1 MIEMKYCTKGMKQK
15 AEIMERKGYRHHTIA
30 VLSVIV
36 VMFVTVSLTAYGKDI
51 DPQTAAKIAKR
62 YVTLSRNNDAK
73 AQTRSINGTVETPY
87 YIFNDARGRGF
98 VIVSGN
104 DEMGEVLAYGT
115 EGTLDTLNVNPC
127 VKLLLKGYRQTFEV
141 LKEGKAVVQGS
152 TRAGLLS
159 KTVSPLLKS
168 KWGQSHPFNAKTGYP
183 YSGCVATAVAQM
195 MYYHQ
200 WPAQGRGKNEYTVSY
215 YHTKKSADFS
225 QSHYDWANMLPDY
238 RYPVRATAAQEDAVA
253 LLMNDVGIASFMQ
266 YTPNA
271 SGTQGLFAYQ
281 ALQKNFDYTAAYIT
295 RAVEGPSRF
304 AEILR
309 QELLNGCPV
318 YLEGS
323 PASSAS
329 GHAWVADG
337 FDKNGLFHMNFGW
350 EGQSDAYYS
359 LTALNLSQTG
369 NEFQGK
375 PLAFNRAITA
385 ILAHPNNG
393 KYPAIERGLLETS
406 PQLMFN
412 EGGSFSLK
420 DVTGKTFNPSQMMTV
435 EMNSFVNR
443 GNPFKGDIGVAV
455 YDEEGNFKQVVYSDD
470 HASGGLTQRIYGAD
484 HAGFMGRDFLINQAQ
499 PVKISLAD
507 LGNGY
512 YRLIPVCIARKDD
525 GSWNEFLRM
534 KKAPTIEVE
543 LSNSTGR
550 ISEICTE
557 DVHFQ
562 LMAQPRLAGKAEQ
575 GGKVQAIFTVKNLN
589 GVPRDCYL
597 RVQLLNASKTVV
609 LNTRVDKV
617 TEIEGFTEAE
627 IPIVLSLPAGL
638 APARYEVRLEI
649 STDEAETLRY
659 PVNNIHDKDAA
670 YIEVIKAQERPLMA
684 KAEVFLADDSNERI
698 ASGSIDISKVPNF
711 KLAVALRTSEN
722 RSYEGPVSMFCE
734 DIQTKEKIKI
744 QGFDDHVTISSSFE
758 VPLYSY
764 WLRKSNLQLADGHTY
779 RVIVMGQ
786 IEGKDVELKNPKEPT
801 CYLKRKGDILTLYH
815 GVPTGIDTAPTAT
828 TSFDIRYDG
837 NQLIVSGNGLRILR
851 LYNIG
856 GRLVKQASTTDG
868 SHATISLQGLEQ
880 GVYLLRV
887 EVGKLHRTY
896 KFFHQSDTEAL
907 Q

>member
-1 MIEMKYCTKGMKQK
+1 MKQNT
-15 AEIMERKGYRHHTIA
+15 ETMERKGYRHHAVA
-30 VLSVIV
+30 VLSVIAGMLV
-36 VMFVTVSLTAYGKDI
+36 AVSLTAHGKDI
-51 DPQTAAKIAKR
+51 NPQKAAQIAKR
-62 YVTLSRNNDAK
+62 YVTLSHNNSAK
-73 AQTRSINGTVETPY
+73 APTRGINRTTEAPY

-98 VIVSGN
+98 VIVSGD
-104 DEMGEVLAYGT
+104 DEMGEVLAYST
-115 EGTLDTLNVNPC
+115 ERTLDTLNANPC
-127 VKLLLKGYRQTFEV
+127 VKLLLEGYRQTFEV
-141 LKEGKAVVQGS
+141 LKEGKVIVQGN
-152 TRAGLLS
+152 TRAGQFS
-159 KTVSPLLKS
+159 QTVSPLLKS

-195 MYYHQ
+195 MYYYQ
-200 WPAQGRGKNEYTVSY
+200 WPAQGRGKNEYNVTY
-215 YHTKKSADFS
+215 YNTKKSADFS
-225 QSHYDWANMLPDY
+225 QSYYDWANMLPDY
-238 RYPVRATAAQEDAVA
+238 RYPVHATSAQEDAVA
-253 LLMNDVGIASFMQ
+253 LLMSDVGIASFMQ

-318 YLEGS
+318 YLEGR
-323 PASSAS
+323 PTGSAS

-420 DVTGKTFNPSQMMTV
+420 DVTGKTFNPSQTITV

-455 YDEEGNFKQVVYSDD
+455 YDEGGNLKQVAYSDD

-499 PVKISLAD
+499 PVKISLAR

-512 YRLIPVCIARKDD
+512 YRLIPVCVARKDD
-525 GSWNEFLRM
+525 GSWDEFLPM
-534 KKAPTIEVE
+534 KKAPIIEVE
-543 LSNSTGR
+543 LANGAAR
-550 ISEICTE
+550 ISETCTE
-557 DVHFQ
+557 DAHFQ
-562 LMAQPRLAGKAEQ
+562 LMAQPRLSDKAEQ
-575 GGKVQAIFTVKNLN
+575 GEKVQAVFTVKNLN

-597 RVQLLNASKTVV
+597 RVQLLDASKTVV
-609 LNTRVDKV
+609 LNTRADKA

-627 IPIVLSLPAGL
+627 IPIVLSLPSGIAIG
-638 APARYEVRLEI
+638 RYEVKLET
-649 STDEAETLRY
+649 STDEAETL
-659 PVNNIHDKDAA
+659 PCPINNIHDKDAA
-670 YIEVIKAQERPLMA
+670 YIEVVKAQDRPLME
-684 KAEVFLADDSNERI
+684 KAEVFLADDSNEKI
-698 ASGSIDISKVPNF
+698 ASGSIDISRVPNF

-722 RSYEGPVSMFCE
+722 RTYEGIVSMFCE

-744 QGFDDHVTISSSFE
+744 RGFDDHVTISSSFE

-786 IEGKDVELKNPKEPT
+786 IEGKDVELKNPKAPT

-815 GVPTGIDTAPTAT
+815 DVPTGIDTAPKAT
-828 TSFDIRYDG
+828 TSFDIRHDG
-837 NQLIVSGNGLRILR
+837 NQLTVSGSDLRTLR
-851 LYNIG
+851 LYNVG
-856 GRLVKQASTTDG
+856 GTLVKQVSAMDG
-868 SHATISLQGLEQ
+868 SYATISLQGLEQ
-880 GVYLLRV
+880 GVYLLRI
-887 EVGKLHRTY
+887 EAGRQHHTY
-896 KFFHQSDTEAL
+896 RFLLYPQSHQ
-907 Q
+907 

>member
-1 MIEMKYCTKGMKQK
+1 MEYRIKEMKQNT
-15 AEIMERKGYRHHTIA
+15 ETMERKGYRHHAVA
-30 VLSVIV
+30 VLSVIAGMLV
-36 VMFVTVSLTAYGKDI
+36 AVSLTAHGKDI
-51 DPQTAAKIAKR
+51 NPQKAAQIAKR
-62 YVTLSRNNDAK
+62 YVTLSHNNSAK
-73 AQTRSINGTVETPY
+73 AQTRGINRTTEAPY
-87 YIFNDARGRGF
+87 YIFNDARGHGF
-98 VIVSGN
+98 VIVSGD
-104 DEMGEVLAYGT
+104 DEMGEVLAYST
-115 EGTLDTLNVNPC
+115 ERTLDTLNANPC
-127 VKLLLKGYRQTFEV
+127 VKLLLEGYRQTFEV
-141 LKEGKAVVQGS
+141 LKEGKVIVQGS
-152 TRAGLLS
+152 TRAGQFS
-159 KTVSPLLKS
+159 QTVSPLLKS

-195 MYYHQ
+195 MYYYQ
-200 WPAQGRGKNEYTVSY
+200 WPAQGRGKNEYNVTY
-215 YHTKKSADFS
+215 YNTKKSADFS

-238 RYPVRATAAQEDAVA
+238 RYPVHATSAQEDAVA
-253 LLMNDVGIASFMQ
+253 LLMSDVGIASFMQ

-318 YLEGS
+318 YLEGR
-323 PASSAS
+323 PTGSAS

-420 DVTGKTFNPSQMMTV
+420 DVTGKTFNPSQTITV

-455 YDEEGNFKQVVYSDD
+455 YDEGENLKQVAYSDD

-499 PVKISLAD
+499 PVKISLAG

-512 YRLIPVCIARKDD
+512 YRLIPVCVARKDD
-525 GSWNEFLRM
+525 GSWDEFLPM
-534 KKAPTIEVE
+534 KKAPIIEVE
-543 LSNSTGR
+543 LANGTAR
-550 ISEICTE
+550 ISETCTE
-557 DVHFQ
+557 DAHFQ
-562 LMAQPRLAGKAEQ
+562 LMAQPRLADKAEQ
-575 GGKVQAIFTVKNLN
+575 GEKVQAVFTVKNLN

-597 RVQLLNASKTVV
+597 RVQLLDASKTVV
-609 LNTRVDKV
+609 LNTRADKA

-627 IPIVLSLPAGL
+627 IPIVLSLPSGIAIG
-638 APARYEVRLEI
+638 RYEVKLET
-649 STDEAETLRY
+649 STDEAETL
-659 PVNNIHDKDAA
+659 PCPINNIHDKDAA
-670 YIEVIKAQERPLMA
+670 YIEVVKAQERPLMA
-684 KAEVFLADDSNERI
+684 KAEVFLADDSNEKI
-698 ASGSIDISKVPNF
+698 ASGSIDISRVPNF

-722 RSYEGPVSMFCE
+722 RTYEGPVSMFCE

-744 QGFDDHVTISSSFE
+744 RGFDDHVTISSSFE

-786 IEGKDVELKNPKEPT
+786 IEGKDVELKNPKAPT

-815 GVPTGIDTAPTAT
+815 DVPTGIDTAPTAT
-828 TSFDIRYDG
+828 TSFDIRRDG
-837 NQLIVSGNGLRILR
+837 NQLTVSGSNLRTLR
-851 LYNIG
+851 LYNVAG
-856 GRLVKQASTTDG
+856 TLVKQVSATNPN
-868 SHATISLQGLEQ
+868 HATLPLQELEQ
-880 GVYLLRV
+880 GVYLLRI
-887 EVGKLHRTY
+887 EAGRQHHTY
-896 KFFHQSDTEAL
+896 RFLLYPQSHQ
-907 Q
+907 

>member
-1 MIEMKYCTKGMKQK
+1 MEYRIKEMKQNT
-15 AEIMERKGYRHHTIA
+15 ETMERKGYRHHAVA
-30 VLSVIV
+30 VLSVIAGMLV
-36 VMFVTVSLTAYGKDI
+36 AVSLTAHGKDI
-51 DPQTAAKIAKR
+51 NPQKAAQIAKR
-62 YVTLSRNNDAK
+62 YVTLSHNNSAK
-73 AQTRSINGTVETPY
+73 AQTRGINRTTEAPY
-87 YIFNDARGRGF
+87 YIFNDARGHGF
-98 VIVSGN
+98 VIVSGD
-104 DEMGEVLAYGT
+104 DEMGEVLAYST
-115 EGTLDTLNVNPC
+115 ERTLDTLNANPC
-127 VKLLLKGYRQTFEV
+127 VKLLLEGYRQTFEV
-141 LKEGKAVVQGS
+141 LKEGKVIVQGS
-152 TRAGLLS
+152 TRAGQYS
-159 KTVSPLLKS
+159 QTVSPLLKS

-195 MYYHQ
+195 MYYYQ
-200 WPAQGRGKNEYTVSY
+200 WPAQGRGKNEYNVTY
-215 YHTKKSADFS
+215 YNTKKSADFS

-238 RYPVRATAAQEDAVA
+238 RYPVHATSAQEDAVA
-253 LLMNDVGIASFMQ
+253 LLMSDVGIASFMQ

-318 YLEGS
+318 YLEGR
-323 PASSAS
+323 PTGSAS

-393 KYPAIERGLLETS
+393 KYPAIERSLLETS

-420 DVTGKTFNPSQMMTV
+420 DVTDKTFNPSQTMTV
-435 EMNSFVNR
+435 EINSFVNR

-455 YDEEGNFKQVVYSDD
+455 YDEGGNLKQVAYSDD

-499 PVKISLAD
+499 PVKISLAG

-512 YRLIPVCIARKDD
+512 YRLIPVCVARKDD
-525 GSWNEFLRM
+525 GSWDEFLPM
-534 KKAPTIEVE
+534 KKAPIIEVE
-543 LSNSTGR
+543 LANGAAR
-550 ISEICTE
+550 ISETCTE
-557 DVHFQ
+557 DAHFQ
-562 LMAQPRLAGKAEQ
+562 LMAQPRLTDKAEQ
-575 GGKVQAIFTVKNLN
+575 GEKVQAVFTVKNLN

-597 RVQLLNASKTVV
+597 RVQLLDASKTVV
-609 LNTRVDKV
+609 LNTRADKA

-627 IPIVLSLPAGL
+627 IPIVLSLPSSIAIG
-638 APARYEVRLEI
+638 RYEVKLET
-649 STDEAETLRY
+649 STDEAETL
-659 PVNNIHDKDAA
+659 PCPINNIHDKDAA
-670 YIEVIKAQERPLMA
+670 YIEVVKAQERPLME
-684 KAEVFLADDSNERI
+684 KAEVFLADDSNEKI
-698 ASGSIDISKVPNF
+698 ASGSIDISQVPNF

-722 RSYEGPVSMFCE
+722 KSYEGPVSMFCE

-744 QGFDDHVTISSSFE
+744 RGFDDHVTISSSFE

-786 IEGKDVELKNPKEPT
+786 IEGKDVELKNPKAPT

-815 GVPTGIDTAPTAT
+815 DVPTGIDTAPTAT
-828 TSFDIRYDG
+828 TSFDIRHDG
-837 NQLIVSGNGLRILR
+837 NQLTVSGSDLRTLR
-851 LYNIG
+851 LYNVAG
-856 GRLVKQASTTDG
+856 TLVKQVSAMDG
-868 SHATISLQGLEQ
+868 SYATISLQGLEQ
-880 GVYLLRV
+880 GVYLLRI
-887 EVGKLHRTY
+887 EAGRQHHTY
-896 KFFHQSDTEAL
+896 RFLLYPQSHQ
-907 Q
+907 

>member
-1 MIEMKYCTKGMKQK
+1 MEYRIKEMKQNT
-15 AEIMERKGYRHHTIA
+15 ETMERKGYRHHAVA
-30 VLSVIV
+30 VLSVIAGMLV
-36 VMFVTVSLTAYGKDI
+36 AVSLTAHGKDI
-51 DPQTAAKIAKR
+51 NPQKAAQIAKR
-62 YVTLSRNNDAK
+62 YVTLSHNNSAK
-73 AQTRSINGTVETPY
+73 AQTRGINRTTEAPY
-87 YIFNDARGRGF
+87 YIFNDARGHGF
-98 VIVSGN
+98 VIVSGD
-104 DEMGEVLAYGT
+104 DEMGEVLAYST
-115 EGTLDTLNVNPC
+115 DRTLDTLNANPC
-127 VKLLLKGYRQTFEV
+127 VKLLLEGYRQTFEV
-141 LKEGKAVVQGS
+141 LKEGKVIVQGS
-152 TRAGLLS
+152 TRAGQFS
-159 KTVSPLLKS
+159 QTVSPLLKS

-195 MYYHQ
+195 MYYYQ
-200 WPAQGRGKNEYTVSY
+200 WPAQGRGKNEYNVTY
-215 YHTKKSADFS
+215 YNTKKSADFS

-238 RYPVRATAAQEDAVA
+238 RYPVRATTAQEDAVA
-253 LLMNDVGIASFMQ
+253 LLMSDVGIASFMQ

-318 YLEGS
+318 YLEGR
-323 PASSAS
+323 PTGSAS

-393 KYPAIERGLLETS
+393 KYPAIERGLLETA

-420 DVTGKTFNPSQMMTV
+420 DVTDKTFNPSQTMTV

-455 YDEEGNFKQVVYSDD
+455 YDEGGNLKQVAYSDD

-499 PVKISLAD
+499 PVKISLAG

-525 GSWNEFLRM
+525 GSWDEFLPM
-534 KKAPTIEVE
+534 KKAPIIEVE
-543 LSNSTGR
+543 LANGAAR
-550 ISEICTE
+550 ISETCTE
-557 DVHFQ
+557 DAHFQ
-562 LMAQPRLAGKAEQ
+562 LMAQPRLSDKAEQ
-575 GGKVQAIFTVKNLN
+575 GEKVQAVFTVKNLN

-597 RVQLLNASKTVV
+597 RVQLLDASKTVV
-609 LNTRVDKV
+609 LNTRADKA

-627 IPIVLSLPAGL
+627 IPIVLSLPSGIAIG
-638 APARYEVRLEI
+638 RYEVKLET
-649 STDEAETLRY
+649 STDEAETL
-659 PVNNIHDKDAA
+659 PCPINNIHDKDAA
-670 YIEVIKAQERPLMA
+670 YIEVVKAQERPLME
-684 KAEVFLADDSNERI
+684 KAEVFLADDSNEKI
-698 ASGSIDISKVPNF
+698 ASGSIDISRVPNF

-722 RSYEGPVSMFCE
+722 RTYEGIVSMFCE

-744 QGFDDHVTISSSFE
+744 RGFDDHVTISSSFE

-786 IEGKDVELKNPKEPT
+786 IEGKDVELKNPKAPI

-815 GVPTGIDTAPTAT
+815 DVPTGIDTAPTAT
-828 TSFDIRYDG
+828 TSFDISRDG
-837 NQLIVSGNGLRILR
+837 NQLTVSGSDLRTLR
-851 LYNIG
+851 LYNVG
-856 GRLVKQASTTDG
+856 GTLVKQVSAMDG
-868 SHATISLQGLEQ
+868 SYATISLQGLEQ
-880 GVYLLRV
+880 GVYLLRI
-887 EVGKLHRTY
+887 EAGRQHHTY
-896 KFFHQSDTEAL
+896 RFLLYPQSHQ
-907 Q
+907 

>member
-1 MIEMKYCTKGMKQK
+1 MEYRIKEMKQNT
-15 AEIMERKGYRHHTIA
+15 ETMERKGYRHHAVA
-30 VLSVIV
+30 VLSVIAGMLV
-36 VMFVTVSLTAYGKDI
+36 AVSLTAHGKDI
-51 DPQTAAKIAKR
+51 NPQKAAQIAKR
-62 YVTLSRNNDAK
+62 YVTLSHNNSAK
-73 AQTRSINGTVETPY
+73 AQTRGINRTTEAPY

-98 VIVSGN
+98 VIVSGD
-104 DEMGEVLAYGT
+104 DEMGEVLAYST
-115 EGTLDTLNVNPC
+115 ERTLDTLNANPC
-127 VKLLLKGYRQTFEV
+127 VKLLLEGYRQTFEV
-141 LKEGKAVVQGS
+141 LKEGKVIVQGS
-152 TRAGLLS
+152 TRAGQFS
-159 KTVSPLLKS
+159 QTVSPLLKS

-195 MYYHQ
+195 MYYYQ
-200 WPAQGRGKNEYTVSY
+200 WPAQGRGKNEYNVTY
-215 YHTKKSADFS
+215 YNTKKSADFS

-238 RYPVRATAAQEDAVA
+238 RYPVHATSAQEDAVA
-253 LLMNDVGIASFMQ
+253 LLMSDVGIASFMQ

-309 QELLNGCPV
+309 KELLNGCPV
-318 YLEGS
+318 YLEGR
-323 PASSAS
+323 PTGSAS

-420 DVTGKTFNPSQMMTV
+420 DVAGKTFNPSQTMTV
-435 EMNSFVNR
+435 EINSFVNR

-455 YDEEGNFKQVVYSDD
+455 YDEGGNLKQVAYSDD

-499 PVKISLAD
+499 PVKISLAG

-512 YRLIPVCIARKDD
+512 YRLIPVCVARKDD
-525 GSWNEFLRM
+525 GSWDEFLPM
-534 KKAPTIEVE
+534 KKAPIIEVE
-543 LSNSTGR
+543 LANGTAR
-550 ISEICTE
+550 ISETCTE
-557 DVHFQ
+557 DAHFQ
-562 LMAQPRLAGKAEQ
+562 LMAQPRIEGKAEQ
-575 GGKVQAIFTVKNLN
+575 GEKVQAVFTVKNLN

-597 RVQLLNASKTVV
+597 RVKLLDASKTVV
-609 LNTRVDKV
+609 LNTRADKA

-627 IPIVLSLPAGL
+627 IPIVLSLPSGIAIG
-638 APARYEVRLEI
+638 RYEVKLEI
-649 STDEAETLRY
+649 SADEAETL
-659 PVNNIHDKDAA
+659 PCPINNIHDKDAA
-670 YIEVIKAQERPLMA
+670 YIEVVKAQERPLMA
-684 KAEVFLADDSNERI
+684 KAEVFLADDSNEKI
-698 ASGSIDISKVPNF
+698 ASGSIDISRVPNF
-711 KLAVALRTSEN
+711 KLAVALRTSESK
-722 RSYEGPVSMFCE
+722 SYEGPVSMFCE

-744 QGFDDHVTISSSFE
+744 RGFDDHVTISSSFE

-786 IEGKDVELKNPKEPT
+786 IEGKDVELKNPKVPT

-815 GVPTGIDTAPTAT
+815 DVPTGIDTAPTAT
-828 TSFDIRYDG
+828 TSFDIRHDG
-837 NQLIVSGNGLRILR
+837 NQLTVSGSDLRTLR
-851 LYNIG
+851 LYNVG
-856 GRLVKQASTTDG
+856 GTLVKQVSATNPN
-868 SHATISLQGLEQ
+868 HATLSLQELEQ
-880 GVYLLRV
+880 GVYLLRI
-887 EVGKLHRTY
+887 EAGRQHHTY
-896 KFFHQSDTEAL
+896 RFLLYPQSHQ
-907 Q
+907 

>member
-1 MIEMKYCTKGMKQK
+1 MEYRIKEMKQNT
-15 AEIMERKGYRHHTIA
+15 ETMERKGYRHHAVA
-30 VLSVIV
+30 VLSVIAGMLV
-36 VMFVTVSLTAYGKDI
+36 AVSLTAHGKDI
-51 DPQTAAKIAKR
+51 NPQKAAQIAKR
-62 YVTLSRNNDAK
+62 YVTLSHNNSAK
-73 AQTRSINGTVETPY
+73 AQTRGINRTTEAPY

-98 VIVSGN
+98 VIVSGD
-104 DEMGEVLAYGT
+104 DEMGEVLAYST
-115 EGTLDTLNVNPC
+115 ERTLDTLNANPC
-127 VKLLLKGYRQTFEV
+127 VKLLLEGYRQTFEV
-141 LKEGKAVVQGS
+141 LKEGKVIVQGS
-152 TRAGLLS
+152 TRAGQFS
-159 KTVSPLLKS
+159 QTVSPLLKS

-195 MYYHQ
+195 MYYYQ
-200 WPAQGRGKNEYTVSY
+200 WPAQGRGKNEYNVTY
-215 YHTKKSADFS
+215 YNTKKSADFS

-238 RYPVRATAAQEDAVA
+238 RYPVHATSAQEDAVA
-253 LLMNDVGIASFMQ
+253 LLMSDVGIASFMQ

-318 YLEGS
+318 YLEGR
-323 PASSAS
+323 PTGSAS

-420 DVTGKTFNPSQMMTV
+420 DVTGKTFNPSQTMTV

-455 YDEEGNFKQVVYSDD
+455 YDEGGILKQVAYSDD

-499 PVKISLAD
+499 PVKISLAG

-512 YRLIPVCIARKDD
+512 YRLIPVCVARKDD
-525 GSWNEFLRM
+525 GSWDEFFPM
-534 KKAPTIEVE
+534 KKAPIIEVE
-543 LSNSTGR
+543 LANGAAR
-550 ISEICTE
+550 ISETCTE
-557 DVHFQ
+557 DAHFQ
-562 LMAQPRLAGKAEQ
+562 LMAQPRLADKAEQ
-575 GGKVQAIFTVKNLN
+575 GEKVQAVFTVKNLN

-597 RVQLLNASKTVV
+597 RVQLLDASKTVV
-609 LNTRVDKV
+609 LNTRADKA

-627 IPIVLSLPAGL
+627 IPIVLSLPSGIAIG
-638 APARYEVRLEI
+638 RYEVKLET
-649 STDEAETLRY
+649 STDEAETL
-659 PVNNIHDKDAA
+659 PCPINNIHDKDAA
-670 YIEVIKAQERPLMA
+670 YIEVVKAQERPLME
-684 KAEVFLADDSNERI
+684 KAEVFLADDSNEKI
-698 ASGSIDISKVPNF
+698 ASGSIDISRVPNF

-722 RSYEGPVSMFCE
+722 RTYEGPVSMFCE

-744 QGFDDHVTISSSFE
+744 RGFDDHVTISSSFE

-786 IEGKDVELKNPKEPT
+786 IEGKDVELKNPKAPT

-815 GVPTGIDTAPTAT
+815 DVPTGIDTAPTAT
-828 TSFDIRYDG
+828 TSFDIRRDG
-837 NQLIVSGNGLRILR
+837 NQLTVSGSDLRTLR
-851 LYNIG
+851 LYNVG
-856 GRLVKQASTTDG
+856 GTLVKQVSATNPN
-868 SHATISLQGLEQ
+868 HATLSLQDLEQ
-880 GVYLLRV
+880 GVYLLRI
-887 EVGKLHRTY
+887 EAGRQHHTY
-896 KFFHQSDTEAL
+896 RFLLYPQSHQ
-907 Q
+907 

>member
-1 MIEMKYCTKGMKQK
+1 MEYRIKEMKQNT
-15 AEIMERKGYRHHTIA
+15 ETMERKGYRHHAVA
-30 VLSVIV
+30 VLSVIAGMLV
-36 VMFVTVSLTAYGKDI
+36 AVSLTAHGKDI
-51 DPQTAAKIAKR
+51 NPQKAAQIAKR
-62 YVTLSRNNDAK
+62 YVTLSHNNSAK
-73 AQTRSINGTVETPY
+73 AQTRGINRTTEAPY
-87 YIFNDARGRGF
+87 YIFNDARGHGF
-98 VIVSGN
+98 VIVSGD
-104 DEMGEVLAYGT
+104 DEMGEVLAYST
-115 EGTLDTLNVNPC
+115 ERTLDTLNANPC
-127 VKLLLKGYRQTFEV
+127 VKLLLEGYRQTFEV
-141 LKEGKAVVQGS
+141 LKEGKVIVQGS
-152 TRAGLLS
+152 TRAGQFS
-159 KTVSPLLKS
+159 QTVSPLLKS

-195 MYYHQ
+195 MYYYQ
-200 WPAQGRGKNEYTVSY
+200 WPAQGRGKNEYNVTY
-215 YHTKKSADFS
+215 YNTKKSADFS

-238 RYPVRATAAQEDAVA
+238 RYPVHATSAQEDAVA
-253 LLMNDVGIASFMQ
+253 LLMSDVGIASFMQ

-318 YLEGS
+318 YLEGR
-323 PASSAS
+323 PTGSAS

-420 DVTGKTFNPSQMMTV
+420 DVTGKTFNPSQTMTV

-455 YDEEGNFKQVVYSDD
+455 YDEGGILKQVAYSDD

-499 PVKISLAD
+499 PVKISLAG

-512 YRLIPVCIARKDD
+512 YRLIPVCVARKDD
-525 GSWNEFLRM
+525 GSWDEFFPM
-534 KKAPTIEVE
+534 KKAPIIEVE
-543 LSNSTGR
+543 LANGAAR
-550 ISEICTE
+550 ISETCTE
-557 DVHFQ
+557 DAHFQ
-562 LMAQPRLAGKAEQ
+562 LMAQPRLADKAEQ
-575 GGKVQAIFTVKNLN
+575 GEKVQAVFTVKNLN

-597 RVQLLNASKTVV
+597 RVQLLDASKTVV
-609 LNTRVDKV
+609 LNTRADKA

-627 IPIVLSLPAGL
+627 IPIVLSLPSGIAIG
-638 APARYEVRLEI
+638 RYEVKLET
-649 STDEAETLRY
+649 STDEAETL
-659 PVNNIHDKDAA
+659 PCPINNIHDKDAA
-670 YIEVIKAQERPLMA
+670 YIEVVKAQERPLME
-684 KAEVFLADDSNERI
+684 KAEVFLADDSNEKI
-698 ASGSIDISKVPNF
+698 ASGSIDISRVPNF

-722 RSYEGPVSMFCE
+722 RTYEGPVSMFCE

-744 QGFDDHVTISSSFE
+744 RGFDDHVTISSSFE

-786 IEGKDVELKNPKEPT
+786 IEGKDVELKNPKAPT

-815 GVPTGIDTAPTAT
+815 DVPTGIDTAPTAT
-828 TSFDIRYDG
+828 TSFDIRRDG
-837 NQLIVSGNGLRILR
+837 NQLTVSGSDLRTLR
-851 LYNIG
+851 LYNVG
-856 GRLVKQASTTDG
+856 GTLVKQVSATNPN
-868 SHATISLQGLEQ
+868 HATLSLQDLEQ
-880 GVYLLRV
+880 GVYLLRI
-887 EVGKLHRTY
+887 EAGRQHHTY
-896 KFFHQSDTEAL
+896 RFLLYPQSHQ
-907 Q
+907 

>member
-1 MIEMKYCTKGMKQK
+1 MEYRIKEMKQNT
-15 AEIMERKGYRHHTIA
+15 ETMERKGYRHHAVA
-30 VLSVIV
+30 VLSVIAGMLV
-36 VMFVTVSLTAYGKDI
+36 AVSLTAHGKDI
-51 DPQTAAKIAKR
+51 NPQKAAQIAKR
-62 YVTLSRNNDAK
+62 YVTLSHNNSAK
-73 AQTRSINGTVETPY
+73 AQTRGINRTTEAPY

-98 VIVSGN
+98 VIVSGD
-104 DEMGEVLAYGT
+104 DEMGEVLAYST
-115 EGTLDTLNVNPC
+115 ERTLDTLNANPC
-127 VKLLLKGYRQTFEV
+127 VKLLLEGYRQTFEV
-141 LKEGKAVVQGS
+141 LKEGKVIVQGN
-152 TRAGLLS
+152 TRAGQYS
-159 KTVSPLLKS
+159 QTVSPLLKS

-195 MYYHQ
+195 MYYYQ
-200 WPAQGRGKNEYTVSY
+200 WPAQGRGKNEYNVTY
-215 YHTKKSADFS
+215 YNTKKSADFS
-225 QSHYDWANMLPDY
+225 QSYYDWANMLPDY
-238 RYPVRATAAQEDAVA
+238 RYPVHATSAQEDAVA
-253 LLMNDVGIASFMQ
+253 LLMSDVGIASFMQ

-309 QELLNGCPV
+309 KELLNGCPV
-318 YLEGS
+318 YLEGR
-323 PASSAS
+323 PTGSAS

-420 DVTGKTFNPSQMMTV
+420 DVTGKTFNPSQTITV

-455 YDEEGNFKQVVYSDD
+455 YDEGGNLKQVAYSDD

-499 PVKISLAD
+499 PVKISLAG

-512 YRLIPVCIARKDD
+512 YRLIPVCVARKDD
-525 GSWNEFLRM
+525 GSWDEFFPM
-534 KKAPTIEVE
+534 KKAPIIEVE
-543 LSNSTGR
+543 LANGAAR
-550 ISEICTE
+550 ISETCTE
-557 DVHFQ
+557 DAHFQ
-562 LMAQPRLAGKAEQ
+562 LMAQPRLADKAEQ
-575 GGKVQAIFTVKNLN
+575 GEKVQAVFTVKNLN

-597 RVQLLNASKTVV
+597 RVQLLDASKTVV
-609 LNTRVDKV
+609 LNTRADKA

-627 IPIVLSLPAGL
+627 IPIVLSLPSGIAIG
-638 APARYEVRLEI
+638 RYEVKLEI
-649 STDEAETLRY
+649 SADEAETL
-659 PVNNIHDKDAA
+659 PCPINNIHDKDAA
-670 YIEVIKAQERPLMA
+670 YIEVVKAQERPLMA
-684 KAEVFLADDSNERI
+684 KAEVFLADDSNEKI
-698 ASGSIDISKVPNF
+698 ASGSIDISRVPNF
-711 KLAVALRTSEN
+711 KLAVALRTSESK
-722 RSYEGPVSMFCE
+722 SYEGPVSMFCE

-744 QGFDDHVTISSSFE
+744 RGFDDHVTISSSFE

-786 IEGKDVELKNPKEPT
+786 IEGKDVELKNPKAPI

-815 GVPTGIDTAPTAT
+815 DVPTGIDTAPTAT
-828 TSFDIRYDG
+828 TSFDIRRDG
-837 NQLIVSGNGLRILR
+837 NQLTVSGSDLRTLR

-856 GRLVKQASTTDG
+856 GTLVKQVSATNSN
-868 SHATISLQGLEQ
+868 HATLPLQELEQ
-880 GVYLLRV
+880 GVYLLRI
-887 EVGKLHRTY
+887 EAGRQHHTY
-896 KFFHQSDTEAL
+896 RFLLYPQSHQ
-907 Q
+907 

>member
-1 MIEMKYCTKGMKQK
+1 MKQNT
-15 AEIMERKGYRHHTIA
+15 ETMERKGYRHHA
-30 VLSVIV
+30 VAILSVIAGMLV
-36 VMFVTVSLTAYGKDI
+36 AVSLTAHGKDI
-51 DPQTAAKIAKR
+51 NPQKAAQIAKR
-62 YVTLSRNNDAK
+62 YVTLSHNNSAK
-73 AQTRSINGTVETPY
+73 AQTRGITRTTETPY

-98 VIVSGN
+98 VIVSGD
-104 DEMGEVLAYGT
+104 DEMGEVLAYST
-115 EGTLDTLNVNPC
+115 ERTLDTLNANPC
-127 VKLLLKGYRQTFEV
+127 VKLLLEGYRQTFEV
-141 LKEGKAVVQGS
+141 LKEGKVIVQGS
-152 TRAGLLS
+152 TRAGQFS
-159 KTVSPLLKS
+159 QTVSPLLKS

-195 MYYHQ
+195 MYYYQ
-200 WPAQGRGKNEYTVSY
+200 WPAQGRGKNEYNVTY
-215 YHTKKSADFS
+215 YNTKKSADFS

-238 RYPVRATAAQEDAVA
+238 RYPVHATSAQEDAVA
-253 LLMNDVGIASFMQ
+253 LLMSDVGIASFMQ

-318 YLEGS
+318 YLEGR
-323 PASSAS
+323 PTGSAS

-393 KYPAIERGLLETS
+393 KYPAIERGLLETA

-420 DVTGKTFNPSQMMTV
+420 DVTGKTFNPSQTITV
-435 EMNSFVNR
+435 EISSFVNR
-443 GNPFKGDIGVAV
+443 GNPFKGDIGVAI
-455 YDEEGNFKQVVYSDD
+455 YDEGGNLKQVAYSDD

-499 PVKISLAD
+499 PVKISLAG

-512 YRLIPVCIARKDD
+512 YRLIPVCVARKDD
-525 GSWNEFLRM
+525 GSWDEFLPM
-534 KKAPTIEVE
+534 KKAPIIEVE
-543 LSNSTGR
+543 LANGTAR
-550 ISEICTE
+550 ISETCTE
-557 DVHFQ
+557 DAHFQ
-562 LMAQPRLAGKAEQ
+562 LMAQPRLADKAEQ
-575 GGKVQAIFTVKNLN
+575 GEKVQAVFTVKNLN

-597 RVQLLNASKTVV
+597 RVQLLDASKTVV
-609 LNTRVDKV
+609 LNTRADKA

-627 IPIVLSLPAGL
+627 IPIVLSLPSGIAIG
-638 APARYEVRLEI
+638 RYEVKLET
-649 STDEAETLRY
+649 STDEAETL
-659 PVNNIHDKDAA
+659 PCPINNIHDKDAA
-670 YIEVIKAQERPLMA
+670 YIEVVKAQERPLMA
-684 KAEVFLADDSNERI
+684 KAEVFLADDSNEKI
-698 ASGSIDISKVPNF
+698 ASGSIDISRVPNF

-722 RSYEGPVSMFCE
+722 RTYEGIVSMFCE

-744 QGFDDHVTISSSFE
+744 RGFDDHVTISSSFE

-786 IEGKDVELKNPKEPT
+786 IEGKDVELKNPKAPI

-815 GVPTGIDTAPTAT
+815 DVPTGIDTAPTAT
-828 TSFDIRYDG
+828 TSFDIRHDG
-837 NQLIVSGNGLRILR
+837 NQLTVSGSDLRTLR
-851 LYNIG
+851 LYNVG
-856 GRLVKQASTTDG
+856 GTLVKQVSAMDG
-868 SHATISLQGLEQ
+868 SYATISLQGLEQ
-880 GVYLLRV
+880 GVYLLRI
-887 EVGKLHRTY
+887 EAGRQHHTY
-896 KFFHQSDTEAL
+896 RFLLYPQSHQ
-907 Q
+907 

>member
-1 MIEMKYCTKGMKQK
+1 MEYRIKEMKQNT
-15 AEIMERKGYRHHTIA
+15 ETMERKGYRHHAVA
-30 VLSVIV
+30 VLSVIAGMLV
-36 VMFVTVSLTAYGKDI
+36 AVSPTAHGKDI
-51 DPQTAAKIAKR
+51 NPQKAAQIAKR
-62 YVTLSRNNDAK
+62 YVTLSHNNSAK
-73 AQTRSINGTVETPY
+73 AQTRGINRTTETPY

-98 VIVSGN
+98 VIVSGD
-104 DEMGEVLAYGT
+104 DEMGEVLAYST
-115 EGTLDTLNVNPC
+115 ERTLDTLNANPC
-127 VKLLLKGYRQTFEV
+127 VKLLLEGYRQTFEV
-141 LKEGKAVVQGS
+141 LKEGKVIVQGN
-152 TRAGLLS
+152 TRAGQFS
-159 KTVSPLLKS
+159 QTVSPLLKS

-195 MYYHQ
+195 MYYYQ
-200 WPAQGRGKNEYTVSY
+200 WPAQGRGKNEYNVTY
-215 YHTKKSADFS
+215 YNTKKSADFS

-238 RYPVRATAAQEDAVA
+238 RYPVHATSAQEDAVA
-253 LLMNDVGIASFMQ
+253 LLMSDVGIASFMQ

-318 YLEGS
+318 YLEGR
-323 PASSAS
+323 PTGSAS

-420 DVTGKTFNPSQMMTV
+420 DVIGKTFNPSQTITV

-455 YDEEGNFKQVVYSDD
+455 YDEGGNLKQVAYSDD

-499 PVKISLAD
+499 PVKISLAG

-512 YRLIPVCIARKDD
+512 YRLIPVCVARKDD
-525 GSWNEFLRM
+525 GSWDEFLPM
-534 KKAPTIEVE
+534 KKAPIIEVE
-543 LSNSTGR
+543 LANGAAR
-550 ISEICTE
+550 ISETCTE
-557 DVHFQ
+557 DAHFQ
-562 LMAQPRLAGKAEQ
+562 LMAQPRLADKAEQ
-575 GGKVQAIFTVKNLN
+575 GEKVQAVFTVKNLN

-597 RVQLLNASKTVV
+597 RVQLLDARKTVV
-609 LNTRVDKV
+609 LNTRADKA

-627 IPIVLSLPAGL
+627 IPIVLSLPSGIAIG
-638 APARYEVRLEI
+638 RYEVKLEI
-649 STDEAETLRY
+649 SADEAETL
-659 PVNNIHDKDAA
+659 PCPINNIHDKDAA
-670 YIEVIKAQERPLMA
+670 YIEVVKAQERPLMA
-684 KAEVFLADDSNERI
+684 KAEVFLADDSNEKI
-698 ASGSIDISKVPNF
+698 ASGSIDISRVPNF
-711 KLAVALRTSEN
+711 KLAVALRTSEGK
-722 RSYEGPVSMFCE
+722 SYEGPVSMFCE

-744 QGFDDHVTISSSFE
+744 RGFDDHVTISSSFD

-786 IEGKDVELKNPKEPT
+786 IEGKDVELKNPQEPIY
-801 CYLKRKGDILTLYH
+801 CLKRKGDILTLYH
-815 GVPTGIDTAPTAT
+815 DVPTGIETVPTAT
-828 TSFDIRYDG
+828 TSFDIRYDD
-837 NQLIVSGNGLRILR
+837 NQLTVSGSDLRTLR
-851 LYNIG
+851 LYNVG
-856 GRLVKQASTTDG
+856 GTLVKQVSATNPN
-868 SHATISLQGLEQ
+868 HATLSLQELEQ
-880 GVYLLRV
+880 GVYLLRI
-887 EVGKLHRTY
+887 EAGRQHHTY
-896 KFFHQSDTEAL
+896 RFLLYPQSHQ
-907 Q
+907 

>member
-1 MIEMKYCTKGMKQK
+1 MEYRIKEMKQNT
-15 AEIMERKGYRHHTIA
+15 ETMERKGYRHHAVA
-30 VLSVIV
+30 VLSVIAGMLV
-36 VMFVTVSLTAYGKDI
+36 AVSLTAHGKDI
-51 DPQTAAKIAKR
+51 NPQKAAQIAKR
-62 YVTLSRNNDAK
+62 YVTLSHNNSAK
-73 AQTRSINGTVETPY
+73 AQTRGINRTTETPY
-87 YIFNDARGRGF
+87 YIFNDARGHGF
-98 VIVSGN
+98 VIVSGD
-104 DEMGEVLAYGT
+104 DEMGEVLAYST
-115 EGTLDTLNVNPC
+115 ERTLDTLNANPC
-127 VKLLLKGYRQTFEV
+127 VKLLLEGYRQTFEV
-141 LKEGKAVVQGS
+141 LKEGKVIVQS
-152 TRAGLLS
+152 NTRAGQYS
-159 KTVSPLLKS
+159 QTVSPLLKS

-195 MYYHQ
+195 MYYYQ
-200 WPAQGRGKNEYTVSY
+200 WPAQGRGKNEYNVTY
-215 YHTKKSADFS
+215 YNTKKSADFS
-225 QSHYDWANMLPDY
+225 QSHYDWVNMLPDY
-238 RYPVRATAAQEDAVA
+238 RYPVHATSAQEDAVA
-253 LLMNDVGIASFMQ
+253 LLMSDVGIASFMQ

-309 QELLNGCPV
+309 KELLNGCPV
-318 YLEGS
+318 YLEGR
-323 PASSAS
+323 PTGSAS

-393 KYPAIERGLLETS
+393 KYPAIERDLLETS

-420 DVTGKTFNPSQMMTV
+420 DVTGKTFNPSQTITV

-455 YDEEGNFKQVVYSDD
+455 YDEGGNLKQVAYSDD

-499 PVKISLAD
+499 PVKISLAG

-512 YRLIPVCIARKDD
+512 YRLIPVCVARKDD
-525 GSWNEFLRM
+525 GSWDEFLPM
-534 KKAPTIEVE
+534 KKAPIIEVE
-543 LSNSTGR
+543 LANGAAR
-550 ISEICTE
+550 ISETCTE
-557 DVHFQ
+557 DAHFQ
-562 LMAQPRLAGKAEQ
+562 LMAQPRLADKAEQ
-575 GGKVQAIFTVKNLN
+575 GEKVQAVFTVKNLN

-597 RVQLLNASKTVV
+597 RVQLLDASKTVV
-609 LNTRVDKV
+609 LNTRADKS

-627 IPIVLSLPAGL
+627 IPIVLSLPSGIAIG
-638 APARYEVRLEI
+638 RYEVKLET
-649 STDEAETLRY
+649 SADEAETL
-659 PVNNIHDKDAA
+659 PCPINNIHDKDAA
-670 YIEVIKAQERPLMA
+670 YIEVVKAQERPLME
-684 KAEVFLADDSNERI
+684 KAEVFLADDSNEKI
-698 ASGSIDISKVPNF
+698 ASGSIDISRVPNF

-722 RSYEGPVSMFCE
+722 RTYEGIVSMFCE

-744 QGFDDHVTISSSFE
+744 RGFDDHVTISSSFE

-786 IEGKDVELKNPKEPT
+786 IEGKDVELKNPKAPT

-815 GVPTGIDTAPTAT
+815 DVPTGIDTAPTAT
-828 TSFDIRYDG
+828 TSFDIRRDG
-837 NQLIVSGNGLRILR
+837 NQLTVSGSDLRTLR
-851 LYNIG
+851 LYNVAG
-856 GRLVKQASTTDG
+856 TLVKQVSATNPN
-868 SHATISLQGLEQ
+868 HATLPLQELEQ
-880 GVYLLRV
+880 GVYLLQIEAGRQ
-887 EVGKLHRTY
+887 HHTY
-896 KFFHQSDTEAL
+896 RFLLYPQSHQ
-907 Q
+907 

>member
-1 MIEMKYCTKGMKQK
+1 MEYRIKEMKQNT
-15 AEIMERKGYRHHTIA
+15 ETMERKGYRHHAVA
-30 VLSVIV
+30 VLSVIAGMLV
-36 VMFVTVSLTAYGKDI
+36 AVSLTAHGKDI
-51 DPQTAAKIAKR
+51 NPQKAAQIAKR
-62 YVTLSRNNDAK
+62 YVTLSHNNSAK
-73 AQTRSINGTVETPY
+73 AQTRGINRTTEAPY

-98 VIVSGN
+98 VIVSGD
-104 DEMGEVLAYGT
+104 DEMGEVLAYST
-115 EGTLDTLNVNPC
+115 ERTLDTLNANPC
-127 VKLLLKGYRQTFEV
+127 VKLLLEGYRQTFEV
-141 LKEGKAVVQGS
+141 LKEGKVIVQGN
-152 TRAGLLS
+152 TRAGQYS
-159 KTVSPLLKS
+159 QTVSPLLKS

-195 MYYHQ
+195 MYYYQ
-200 WPAQGRGKNEYTVSY
+200 WPAQGRGKNEYNVTY
-215 YHTKKSADFS
+215 YNTKKSADFS

-238 RYPVRATAAQEDAVA
+238 RYPVHATSAQEDAVA
-253 LLMNDVGIASFMQ
+253 LLMSDVGIASFMQ

-318 YLEGS
+318 YLEGR
-323 PASSAS
+323 PTGSAS

-420 DVTGKTFNPSQMMTV
+420 DVTGKTFNPSQTITV

-455 YDEEGNFKQVVYSDD
+455 YDEGGNLKQVAYSDD

-499 PVKISLAD
+499 PVKISLAG

-525 GSWNEFLRM
+525 GSWDEFLPM
-534 KKAPTIEVE
+534 KKAPIIEVE
-543 LSNSTGR
+543 LANGAAR
-550 ISEICTE
+550 ISETCTE
-557 DVHFQ
+557 DAHFQ
-562 LMAQPRLAGKAEQ
+562 LMAQPRLSDKAEQ
-575 GGKVQAIFTVKNLN
+575 GEKVQAVFTVKNLN

-597 RVQLLNASKTVV
+597 RVQLLDTSKTVV
-609 LNTRVDKV
+609 LNTRADKA

-627 IPIVLSLPAGL
+627 IPIVLSLPSGIAIG
-638 APARYEVRLEI
+638 RYEVKLET
-649 STDEAETLRY
+649 STDEAETL
-659 PVNNIHDKDAA
+659 PCPINNIHDKDAA
-670 YIEVIKAQERPLMA
+670 YIDVVKAQERPLME
-684 KAEVFLADDSNERI
+684 KAEVFLADDSNEKI
-698 ASGSIDISKVPNF
+698 ASGSIDISRVPNF

-722 RSYEGPVSMFCE
+722 RTYEGIVSMFCE

-744 QGFDDHVTISSSFE
+744 RGFDDHVTISSSFE

-786 IEGKDVELKNPKEPT
+786 IEGKDVELKNPKAPT

-815 GVPTGIDTAPTAT
+815 DVPTGIDTAPTAT
-828 TSFDIRYDG
+828 TSFDIRHDG
-837 NQLIVSGNGLRILR
+837 NQLTVSGSDLRTLR
-851 LYNIG
+851 LYNVG
-856 GRLVKQASTTDG
+856 GTLVKQVSATNPN
-868 SHATISLQGLEQ
+868 HATLSLQELEQ
-880 GVYLLRV
+880 GVYLLRI
-887 EVGKLHRTY
+887 EAGRQHHTY
-896 KFFHQSDTEAL
+896 RFLLYPQSHQ
-907 Q
+907 

>member
-1 MIEMKYCTKGMKQK
+1 MEYRIKEMKQNT
-15 AEIMERKGYRHHTIA
+15 ETMERKGYRHHAVA
-30 VLSVIV
+30 VLSVIAGMLV
-36 VMFVTVSLTAYGKDI
+36 AVSLTAHGKDI
-51 DPQTAAKIAKR
+51 NPQKAAQIAKR
-62 YVTLSRNNDAK
+62 YVTLSHNNSAK
-73 AQTRSINGTVETPY
+73 AQTRGINRTTEAPY

-98 VIVSGN
+98 VIVSGD
-104 DEMGEVLAYGT
+104 DEMGEVLAYST
-115 EGTLDTLNVNPC
+115 ERTLDTLNANPC
-127 VKLLLKGYRQTFEV
+127 VKLLLEGYRQTFEV
-141 LKEGKAVVQGS
+141 LKEGKVIVQGS
-152 TRAGLLS
+152 TRAGQFS
-159 KTVSPLLKS
+159 QTVSPLLKS

-195 MYYHQ
+195 MYYYQ
-200 WPAQGRGKNEYTVSY
+200 WPAQGRGKNEYNVTY
-215 YHTKKSADFS
+215 YNTKKSADFS

-238 RYPVRATAAQEDAVA
+238 RYPVRATTAQEDAVA
-253 LLMNDVGIASFMQ
+253 LLMSDVGIASFMQ

-309 QELLNGCPV
+309 QELLKGCPV
-318 YLEGS
+318 YLEGR
-323 PASSAS
+323 PTGSAS

-420 DVTGKTFNPSQMMTV
+420 DVTGKTFNPSQTMTV

-443 GNPFKGDIGVAV
+443 GNPFKGDIGVAI
-455 YDEEGNFKQVVYSDD
+455 YDEGGNLKQVAYSDD

-499 PVKISLAD
+499 PVKISLAG

-512 YRLIPVCIARKDD
+512 YRLIPVCVARKDD
-525 GSWNEFLRM
+525 GSWDEFLPM
-534 KKAPTIEVE
+534 KKAPIIEVE
-543 LSNSTGR
+543 LANGAAR
-550 ISEICTE
+550 ISETCTE
-557 DVHFQ
+557 DAHFQ
-562 LMAQPRLAGKAEQ
+562 LMAQPRLSDKAEQ
-575 GGKVQAIFTVKNLN
+575 GEKVQAVFTVKNLN

-597 RVQLLNASKTVV
+597 RVQLLDASKTVV
-609 LNTRVDKV
+609 LNTRADKA

-627 IPIVLSLPAGL
+627 IPIVLSLPSGIAIG
-638 APARYEVRLEI
+638 RYEVKLET
-649 STDEAETLRY
+649 STDEAETL
-659 PVNNIHDKDAA
+659 PCPINNIHDKDAA
-670 YIEVIKAQERPLMA
+670 YIDVVKAQERPLME
-684 KAEVFLADDSNERI
+684 KAEVFLADDSNEKI
-698 ASGSIDISKVPNF
+698 ASGSIDISRVPNF

-722 RSYEGPVSMFCE
+722 RTYEGIVSMFCE

-744 QGFDDHVTISSSFE
+744 RGFDDHVTISSSFE

-786 IEGKDVELKNPKEPT
+786 IEGKDVELKNPKAPT

-815 GVPTGIDTAPTAT
+815 DVPTGIDTAPTAT
-828 TSFDIRYDG
+828 TSFDIRHDG
-837 NQLIVSGNGLRILR
+837 NQLTVSGSDLRTLR
-851 LYNIG
+851 LYNVAG
-856 GRLVKQASTTDG
+856 TLVKQVSATNPN
-868 SHATISLQGLEQ
+868 HATISLQELEQ
-880 GVYLLRV
+880 GVYLLRI
-887 EVGKLHRTY
+887 EAGRQHHTY
-896 KFFHQSDTEAL
+896 RFLLYPQSHQ
-907 Q
+907 

>member
-1 MIEMKYCTKGMKQK
+1 MEYRIKEMKQNT
-15 AEIMERKGYRHHTIA
+15 ETMERKGYRHHTVAI
-30 VLSVIV
+30 LSVIAGMLV
-36 VMFVTVSLTAYGKDI
+36 AVSLTAHGKDI
-51 DPQTAAKIAKR
+51 NPQKAAQIAKR
-62 YVTLSRNNDAK
+62 YVTLSHNNSAK
-73 AQTRSINGTVETPY
+73 AQTRGINRTTETPY
-87 YIFNDARGRGF
+87 YIFNDARGHGF
-98 VIVSGN
+98 VIVSGD
-104 DEMGEVLAYGT
+104 DEMGEVLAYST
-115 EGTLDTLNVNPC
+115 ERTLDTLNANPC
-127 VKLLLKGYRQTFEV
+127 VKLLLEGYRQTFEV
-141 LKEGKAVVQGS
+141 LKEGKVIVQGN
-152 TRAGLLS
+152 TRAGQFS
-159 KTVSPLLKS
+159 QTVSPLLKS

-195 MYYHQ
+195 MYYYQ
-200 WPAQGRGKNEYTVSY
+200 WPAQGRGKNEYNVTY
-215 YHTKKSADFS
+215 YNTKKSADFS

-238 RYPVRATAAQEDAVA
+238 RYPMHATTAQEDAVA
-253 LLMNDVGIASFMQ
+253 LLMSDVGIASFMQ

-318 YLEGS
+318 YLEGR
-323 PASSAS
+323 PTGSAS

-420 DVTGKTFNPSQMMTV
+420 DVTGKTFNPSQTITV

-455 YDEEGNFKQVVYSDD
+455 YDEGGILKQVAFSDD

-499 PVKISLAD
+499 PVKISLAG

-512 YRLIPVCIARKDD
+512 YRLIPVCVARKDD
-525 GSWNEFLRM
+525 GSWDEFLPM
-534 KKAPTIEVE
+534 KKAPIIEVE
-543 LSNSTGR
+543 LANGAAR
-550 ISEICTE
+550 ISETCTE
-557 DVHFQ
+557 DAHFQ
-562 LMAQPRLAGKAEQ
+562 LMAQPRLADKAEQ
-575 GGKVQAIFTVKNLN
+575 GEKVQAVFTVKNLN

-597 RVQLLNASKTVV
+597 RVQLLDASKTVV
-609 LNTRVDKV
+609 LNTRADKA

-627 IPIVLSLPAGL
+627 IPIVLSLPSGIAIG
-638 APARYEVRLEI
+638 RYEVKLET
-649 STDEAETLRY
+649 STDEAETL
-659 PVNNIHDKDAA
+659 PCPINNIHDKDAA
-670 YIEVIKAQERPLMA
+670 YIEVVKAQERPLME
-684 KAEVFLADDSNERI
+684 KAEVFLADDSNEKI
-698 ASGSIDISKVPNF
+698 ASGNIDISRVPNF
-711 KLAVALRTSEN
+711 KLAVALRTSEGK
-722 RSYEGPVSMFCE
+722 SYEGPVSMFCE

-744 QGFDDHVTISSSFE
+744 RGFDDHVTISSSFE

-786 IEGKDVELKNPKEPT
+786 IEGKDVELKNPKAPT

-815 GVPTGIDTAPTAT
+815 DVPTGIDTAPTAT
-828 TSFDIRYDG
+828 TSFDIRHDG
-837 NQLIVSGNGLRILR
+837 NQLTVSGSDLRTLR
-851 LYNIG
+851 LYNVAG
-856 GRLVKQASTTDG
+856 TLVKQVSAANPN
-868 SHATISLQGLEQ
+868 HATISLQELEQ
-880 GVYLLRV
+880 GVYLLRI
-887 EVGKLHRTY
+887 EAGRQHHTY
-896 KFFHQSDTEAL
+896 RFLLYPQSHQ
-907 Q
+907 

>member
-1 MIEMKYCTKGMKQK
+1 MEYRIKEMKQNT
-15 AEIMERKGYRHHTIA
+15 ETMERKGYRHHAVA
-30 VLSVIV
+30 VLSVIAGMLV
-36 VMFVTVSLTAYGKDI
+36 AVSLTAHGKDI
-51 DPQTAAKIAKR
+51 NPQKAAQIAKR
-62 YVTLSRNNDAK
+62 YVTLSHNNSAK
-73 AQTRSINGTVETPY
+73 AQTRGINRTTEAPY

-98 VIVSGN
+98 VIVSGD
-104 DEMGEVLAYGT
+104 DEMGEVLAYST
-115 EGTLDTLNVNPC
+115 ERTLDTLNANPC
-127 VKLLLKGYRQTFEV
+127 VKLLLEGYRQTFEV
-141 LKEGKAVVQGS
+141 LKEGKVIVQGN
-152 TRAGLLS
+152 TRAGQYS
-159 KTVSPLLKS
+159 QTVSPLLKS

-195 MYYHQ
+195 MYYYQ
-200 WPAQGRGKNEYTVSY
+200 WPAQGRGKNEYNVTY
-215 YHTKKSADFS
+215 YNTKKSADFS

-238 RYPVRATAAQEDAVA
+238 RYPVHATSAQEDAVA
-253 LLMNDVGIASFMQ
+253 LLMSDVGIASFMQ

-318 YLEGS
+318 YLEGR
-323 PASSAS
+323 PTGSAS

-420 DVTGKTFNPSQMMTV
+420 DVTGKTFNPSQTITV
-435 EMNSFVNR
+435 EINSFVNR

-455 YDEEGNFKQVVYSDD
+455 YDEGGNLKQVAYSDD

-499 PVKISLAD
+499 PVKISLAG

-512 YRLIPVCIARKDD
+512 YRLIPVCVARKDD
-525 GSWNEFLRM
+525 GSWDEFLPM
-534 KKAPTIEVE
+534 KKAPIIEVE
-543 LSNSTGR
+543 LANGAAR
-550 ISEICTE
+550 ISETCTE
-557 DVHFQ
+557 DAHFQ
-562 LMAQPRLAGKAEQ
+562 LMAQPRLSDKAEQ
-575 GGKVQAIFTVKNLN
+575 GEKVQAVFTVKNLN

-597 RVQLLNASKTVV
+597 RVQLLDASKTVV
-609 LNTRVDKV
+609 LNTRADKA

-627 IPIVLSLPAGL
+627 IPIVLSLPSSIAIG
-638 APARYEVRLEI
+638 RYEVKLET
-649 STDEAETLRY
+649 STDEAETL
-659 PVNNIHDKDAA
+659 PCPINNIHDKDAA
-670 YIEVIKAQERPLMA
+670 YIEVVKAQERPLME
-684 KAEVFLADDSNERI
+684 KAEVFLADDSNEKI
-698 ASGSIDISKVPNF
+698 ASGSIDISQVPNF
-711 KLAVALRTSEN
+711 KLAVALRTSEGK
-722 RSYEGPVSMFCE
+722 SYEGPVSMFCE

-744 QGFDDHVTISSSFE
+744 RGFDDHVTISSSFE

-779 RVIVMGQ
+779 RVIVMGK
-786 IEGKDVELKNPKEPT
+786 IEGKDVELKNPKAPT

-815 GVPTGIDTAPTAT
+815 DVPTGIDTAPTAT
-828 TSFDIRYDG
+828 TSFDIRRDG
-837 NQLIVSGNGLRILR
+837 NQLTVSGSDLRTLR
-851 LYNIG
+851 LYNVG
-856 GRLVKQASTTDG
+856 GTLVKQVSAMDG
-868 SHATISLQGLEQ
+868 SYATISLQDLEQ
-880 GVYLLRV
+880 GVYLLRI
-887 EVGKLHRTY
+887 EAGRQHHTY
-896 KFFHQSDTEAL
+896 RFLLYPQSHQ
-907 Q
+907 

>member
-1 MIEMKYCTKGMKQK
+1 MEYRIKEMKQNT
-15 AEIMERKGYRHHTIA
+15 ETMERKGYRHHAVA
-30 VLSVIV
+30 VLSVIAGMLV
-36 VMFVTVSLTAYGKDI
+36 AVSLTAHGKDI
-51 DPQTAAKIAKR
+51 NPQKAAQIAKR
-62 YVTLSRNNDAK
+62 YVTLSHNNSAK
-73 AQTRSINGTVETPY
+73 AQTRGINRTTETPY

-98 VIVSGN
+98 VIVSGD
-104 DEMGEVLAYGT
+104 DEMGEVLAYST
-115 EGTLDTLNVNPC
+115 ERTLDTLNANPC
-127 VKLLLKGYRQTFEV
+127 VKLLLEGYRQTFEV
-141 LKEGKAVVQGS
+141 LKEGKVIVQGN
-152 TRAGLLS
+152 TRAGQYS
-159 KTVSPLLKS
+159 QTVSPLLKS

-195 MYYHQ
+195 MYYYQ
-200 WPAQGRGKNEYTVSY
+200 WPAQGRGKNEYNVTY
-215 YHTKKSADFS
+215 YNTKKSADFS

-238 RYPVRATAAQEDAVA
+238 RYPVHATSAQEDAVA
-253 LLMNDVGIASFMQ
+253 LLMSDVGIASFMQ
-266 YTPNA
+266 YTPNT

-318 YLEGS
+318 YLEGR
-323 PASSAS
+323 PTGSAS

-420 DVTGKTFNPSQMMTV
+420 DVTGKTFNPSQTMTV

-455 YDEEGNFKQVVYSDD
+455 YDEGGNLKQVAYSDD

-499 PVKISLAD
+499 PVKISLAG

-512 YRLIPVCIARKDD
+512 YRLIPVCVARKDD
-525 GSWNEFLRM
+525 GSWDEFLPM
-534 KKAPTIEVE
+534 KKAPIIEVE
-543 LSNSTGR
+543 LANGTAR
-550 ISEICTE
+550 ISETCTE
-557 DVHFQ
+557 DAHFQ
-562 LMAQPRLAGKAEQ
+562 LMAQPRLADKAEQ
-575 GGKVQAIFTVKNLN
+575 GEKVQAVFTVKNLN

-597 RVQLLNASKTVV
+597 RVQLLDASKTVV
-609 LNTRVDKV
+609 LNTRADKA

-627 IPIVLSLPAGL
+627 IPIVLSLPSGIAIG
-638 APARYEVRLEI
+638 RYEVKLET
-649 STDEAETLRY
+649 SADEAETL
-659 PVNNIHDKDAA
+659 PCPINNIHDKDAA
-670 YIEVIKAQERPLMA
+670 YIDVVKAQERPLME
-684 KAEVFLADDSNERI
+684 KAEVFLADDSNEKI
-698 ASGSIDISKVPNF
+698 ASGSIDISRVPNF

-722 RSYEGPVSMFCE
+722 RTYEGIVSMFCE

-744 QGFDDHVTISSSFE
+744 RGFDDHVTISSSFE

-786 IEGKDVELKNPKEPT
+786 IEGKDVELKNPKAPT

-815 GVPTGIDTAPTAT
+815 DVPTGIDTAPTAT
-828 TSFDIRYDG
+828 TSFDIRHDG
-837 NQLIVSGNGLRILR
+837 NQLTVSGSDLRTLR
-851 LYNIG
+851 LYNVG
-856 GRLVKQASTTDG
+856 GTLVKQVSATNPN
-868 SHATISLQGLEQ
+868 HATLSLQELEQ
-880 GVYLLRV
+880 GVYLLRI
-887 EVGKLHRTY
+887 EAGRQHHTY
-896 KFFHQSDTEAL
+896 RFLLYPQSHQ
-907 Q
+907 

>member
-1 MIEMKYCTKGMKQK
+1 MEYRIKEMKQNTKT
-15 AEIMERKGYRHHTIA
+15 MERKGYRHHTVA
-30 VLSVIV
+30 VLSVIAGMLV
-36 VMFVTVSLTAYGKDI
+36 AVSPTAHGKDI
-51 DPQTAAKIAKR
+51 NPQKAAQIAKR
-62 YVTLSRNNDAK
+62 YVTLSHSNSAK
-73 AQTRSINGTVETPY
+73 AQTRGINRTTETPY

-98 VIVSGN
+98 VIVSGD
-104 DEMGEVLAYGT
+104 DEMGEVLAYST
-115 EGTLDTLNVNPC
+115 ERTLDTLNANPC
-127 VKLLLKGYRQTFEV
+127 VKLLLEGYRQTFEV
-141 LKEGKAVVQGS
+141 LKEGKVIVQGS
-152 TRAGLLS
+152 TRTGQFS
-159 KTVSPLLKS
+159 QTVSPLLKS

-195 MYYHQ
+195 MYYYQ
-200 WPAQGRGKNEYTVSY
+200 WPAQGRGKNEYNVTY
-215 YHTKKSADFS
+215 YNTKKSADFS

-238 RYPVRATAAQEDAVA
+238 RYPVHATSAQEDAVA
-253 LLMNDVGIASFMQ
+253 LLMSDVGIASFMQ

-318 YLEGS
+318 YLEGR
-323 PASSAS
+323 PTGSAS

-420 DVTGKTFNPSQMMTV
+420 DVTGKTFNPSQTITV
-435 EMNSFVNR
+435 EINSFVNR

-455 YDEEGNFKQVVYSDD
+455 YDEGGILKQVAYSDD

-499 PVKISLAD
+499 PVKISLAG

-525 GSWNEFLRM
+525 GSWDEFLPM
-534 KKAPTIEVE
+534 KKAPIIEVE
-543 LSNSTGR
+543 LANGAAR
-550 ISEICTE
+550 ISEACTE
-557 DVHFQ
+557 DAHFQ
-562 LMAQPRLAGKAEQ
+562 LMAQPRLADKAEQ
-575 GGKVQAIFTVKNLN
+575 GEKVQAVFTVKNLN

-597 RVQLLNASKTVV
+597 RVQLLDASKTVV
-609 LNTRVDKV
+609 LNTRADKA

-627 IPIVLSLPAGL
+627 IPIVLSLPSGIAIG
-638 APARYEVRLEI
+638 RYEVKLEI
-649 STDEAETLRY
+649 SADEAETL
-659 PVNNIHDKDAA
+659 PCPINNIHDKDAA
-670 YIEVIKAQERPLMA
+670 YIEVVKAQERPLME
-684 KAEVFLADDSNERI
+684 KAEVFLADDSNEKI
-698 ASGSIDISKVPNF
+698 ASGSIDISRVPNF

-722 RSYEGPVSMFCE
+722 RTYEGIVSMFCE

-744 QGFDDHVTISSSFE
+744 RGFDDHVTISSSFD

-786 IEGKDVELKNPKEPT
+786 IEGKDVELKNPKTPT

-815 GVPTGIDTAPTAT
+815 DVPTGIDTAPTAT
-828 TSFDIRYDG
+828 TSFDIRHDG
-837 NQLIVSGNGLRILR
+837 NQLTVSGSDLRTLR
-851 LYNIG
+851 LYNVG
-856 GRLVKQASTTDG
+856 GTLVKQVSAMDG
-868 SHATISLQGLEQ
+868 SYATISLQGLEQ
-880 GVYLLRV
+880 GVYLLRI
-887 EVGKLHRTY
+887 EAGRQHHTY
-896 KFFHQSDTEAL
+896 RFLLYPQSHQ
-907 Q
+907 